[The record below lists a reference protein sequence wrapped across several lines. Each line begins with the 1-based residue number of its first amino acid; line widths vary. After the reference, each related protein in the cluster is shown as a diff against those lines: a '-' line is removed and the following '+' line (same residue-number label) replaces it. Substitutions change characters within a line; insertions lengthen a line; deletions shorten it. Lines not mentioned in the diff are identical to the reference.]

1 MKSLMEDI
9 EGVPLGFKKSFILAT
24 FPVIASTLLKTIG
37 ITSREVVQNKSIFT
51 NCLKNHGSLLLAFW
65 HETLALALWHFRYT
79 GYATLTSLS
88 FDGELAARVAQKFG
102 FHVMRGSSTKGGP
115 EAITQLLQ
123 AINVHKVAGL
133 TIDGPKGPRRI
144 AKPGIAILSKKR
156 RIPVI
161 PVALYATPC
170 WRLRSWD
177 RMIIPKPFC
186 RIQISY
192 GEPVIPTSS
201 TRIED
206 IRIEIEQRLNSA
218 QDLLEKGMI

>member
-1 MKSLMEDI
+1 MEDI